1 MISAVDPDLV
11 KNVLTA
17 GSFLP
22 VVVALVL
29 FKFVVSAVVRSV
41 LIVVAIALGVVVF
54 TQRAS
59 VDECVDSFDREGA
72 SLAASCSI
80 LGFDFDLEI

>member
-1 MISAVDPDLV
+1 VLSAVDPDLV

-17 GSFLP
+17 GSFVPLL
-22 VVVALVL
+22 VALVL
-29 FKFVVSAVVRSV
+29 FKFVVSAVVRS
-41 LIVVAIALGVVVF
+41 IVIIVAIALGVIVF

-59 VDECVDSFDREGA
+59 VDECVDSLDREGA
-72 SLAASCSI
+72 SVEVSCSI

>member
-1 MISAVDPDLV
+1 MLSAVDPDLV

-17 GSFLP
+17 GSFVP
-22 VVVALVL
+22 IVVALIL
-29 FKFVVSAVVRSV
+29 FKFVVSSIVRSV
-41 LIVVAIALGVVVF
+41 LIVVAVALGVVVF

-59 VDECVDSFDREGA
+59 VDDCVDSFGREGN
-72 SLAASCSI
+72 SFQASCSI

>member
-1 MISAVDPDLV
+1 VLSAVDPDLV

-17 GSFLP
+17 GSFVP

-29 FKFVVSAVVRSV
+29 FKFVVSAVVRSIV
-41 LIVVAIALGVVVF
+41 IVVAIALGVIVF
-54 TQRAS
+54 TQRSS
-59 VDECVDSFDREGA
+59 VDDCVDSFDREGA
-72 SLAASCSI
+72 SVEASCSI

>member
-1 MISAVDPDLV
+1 VISAVDPDLV

-22 VVVALVL
+22 LVVALVL
-29 FKFVVSAVVRSV
+29 FKFAVSAVVRSL
-41 LIVVAIALGVVVF
+41 LIVVAIVLGVVVF
-54 TQRAS
+54 TQRAA

-72 SLAASCSI
+72 SLEASCSI
-80 LGFDFDLEI
+80 LGFDFDFEI

>member
-1 MISAVDPDLV
+1 MLSSVDPDLV
-11 KNVLTA
+11 KNFLTA

-29 FKFVVSAVVRSV
+29 FKFVVNSVVRSI
-41 LIVVAIALGVVVF
+41 LIVVAIALGVVVY
-54 TQRAS
+54 TQRAA
-59 VDECVDSFDREGA
+59 VDDCVESFAREGTTV
-72 SLAASCSI
+72 SASCSI